1 MKKLSI
7 MLLPMLLGLC
17 ACGST
22 SGTSSPEGIKITDM
36 INREIT
42 VTPGSYRRVVCI
54 GAGALRLYTYI
65 GDVSLLSGVE
75 DIDNLSLTDRPKM
88 FDGVARPYMLANQET
103 FKTLPSCGVGGPN
116 AQTADAE
123 KILACNPDIVISEYE
138 DVEKED
144 ALQKKLGVPVVT
156 MKFSGSDTNLYNSLS
171 LLGKIFAK
179 EERAN
184 DVINFHKEQLKQIS
198 DKTKD
203 VADADKKG
211 VYICGLGN
219 WGTTNQYWTA
229 QNYPAFNVAHVK
241 NVVSG
246 LPNDGIQQIKA
257 EEFVSL
263 AEKMEVMI
271 FDAAAVKNIKNKE
284 YDFSLCKAFETGE
297 VYLQM
302 AYNAYYTNVE
312 TALINNW
319 FIAKSVYPSL
329 FTDLDIEAKA
339 NEITQKFNGVALY
352 DKIKAMPQSF
362 GGYQKIANPTEFFK

>member
-17 ACGST
+17 ACGSP
-22 SGTSSPEGIKITDM
+22 SGASSPEGVKITDM

-116 AQTADAE
+116 AQTAEAE

-156 MKFSGSDTNLYNSLS
+156 MKFSGSDNNLYNSLS

-179 EERAN
+179 EDRAN

-203 VADADKKG
+203 VADTDKKG

-229 QNYPAFNVAHVK
+229 QNYAAFNVAHVK

-263 AEKMEVMI
+263 ADKMEVMI

-284 YDFSLCKAFETGE
+284 FDFSLCKAFETGE

-339 NEITQKFNGVALY
+339 NEITQKFNGTALY